1 MGGSKLSPDHGSSYT
16 LCPDSSSHP
25 LKIVSLLNMLDFLFL
40 NAVQCVYLQSKHLNI
55 LTSFWLQH
63 LKFDL
68 KYA

>member
-1 MGGSKLSPDHGSSYT
+1 MGGSQLSPDHGSSYS
-16 LCPDSSSHP
+16 LRPDSSSHP

-40 NAVQCVYLQSKHLNI
+40 NTVQCVYLQSRHLN
-55 LTSFWLQH
+55 LFTFFWLQH